1 MKRSNITLAI
11 STLTASL
18 FLTACNN
25 GGAVVAAIIMHN
37 PLHHHPIFQK
47 QRM

>member
-25 GGAVVAAIIMHN
+25 GGGGGGSDNNAQPSTPSSYISETA
-37 PLHHHPIFQK
+37 
-47 QRM
+47 